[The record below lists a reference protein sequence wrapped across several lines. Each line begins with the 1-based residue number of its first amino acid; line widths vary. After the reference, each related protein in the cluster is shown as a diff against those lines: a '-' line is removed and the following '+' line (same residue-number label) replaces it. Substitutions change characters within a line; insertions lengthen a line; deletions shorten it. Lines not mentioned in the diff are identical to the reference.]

1 MVFRPKHQYFQMEMV
16 GITPAAYRNARAR
29 AQRLEGNLILPCWVE
44 ELSEGGLTLLTEQG
58 GQVQPGNRLF
68 VTIEG
73 EPTVMLMAD
82 VGSVKSHKKWLR
94 IQTTFKP
101 ETVRSTKAVAQR
113 LLTIDLKGTLRHLD
127 TELAIEV
134 ADLSTTGAAIIC
146 EQKFNQGA
154 LVEIEMVRMGQR
166 RTVRGRV
173 RYAQKLGSKSYRC
186 GIEFLRATRLEKSTL
201 NWIVDAA

>member
-1 MVFRPKHQYFQMEMV
+1 MEME
-16 GITPAAYRNARAR
+16 GITPDAYRNARAR
-29 AQRLEGNLILPCWVE
+29 AQRLEGNLIVPCWVE
-44 ELSEGGLTLLTEQG
+44 ELSDGSLSLLTEQNV
-58 GQVQPGNRLF
+58 QVQPGNRLF

-73 EPTVMLMAD
+73 EPTVMLIAD
-82 VGSVKSHKKWLR
+82 VSSVKPYRKWLR
-94 IQTTFKP
+94 MQTTFKP

-113 LLTIDLKGTLRHLD
+113 LLTMDLKGTLQHLD
-127 TELAIEV
+127 TVLEIEV

-146 EQKFNQGA
+146 EQSFNQGA
-154 LVEIEMVRMGQR
+154 LVELEMVRLGQR

-173 RYAQKLGSKSYRC
+173 RYSQKLGSKSYRC